1 MTPKAIRAAGG
12 VLWRPAED
20 GRSTGPTVEIG
31 VIHRPRYGDWT
42 LPKGKLLPGE
52 SDIEGAV
59 REVREET
66 GHRVRLGRA
75 LGEVRYTKGT
85 RYGPTPKVVRYWAMQ
100 TDGGHFV
107 AGDEVDEL
115 RWLPLD
121 GAGRILSHERDRQV
135 LKRFVRGPA
144 VLTTV
149 LLVRHASAGSRSQ
162 WQGDDRARPLDERG
176 RDQAE
181 ALVSLLSRF
190 KVREVSSADFV
201 RCVDTLRPLADAVG
215 CPVKEEPLFSE
226 VGYQG
231 RERKAVATIRDLGSP
246 DLTVAVCSQGDVIPD
261 LLERLADKDHVELP
275 DPIPHRKASVW
286 ILSFDD
292 HRLFSADYI
301 RPPVPE

>member
-1 MTPKAIRAAGG
+1 MTPKTIRAAGG
-12 VLWRPAED
+12 VLWRPAE
-20 GRSTGPTVEIG
+20 GRRSSRPAVEIG
-31 VIHRPRYGDWT
+31 VIHRPRYDDWT

-85 RYGPTPKVVRYWAMQ
+85 RYGPTPKIVRYWAMQ
-100 TDGGHFV
+100 TDGGNFV

-121 GAGRILSHERDRQV
+121 GAAPMLSHERDRQV
-135 LKRFVRGPA
+135 LDRFLRGPA
-144 VLTTV
+144 LLKTV
-149 LLVRHASAGSRSQ
+149 LLVRHASAGSRSH
-162 WQGDDRARPLDERG
+162 WEGDDRARPLDERG
-176 RDQAE
+176 RDQAD

-201 RCVDTLRPLADAVG
+201 RCVATLRPLADAVG
-215 CPVKEEPLFSE
+215 RPVKEEPLFSE
-226 VGYQG
+226 TGYQG
-231 RERKAVATIRDLGSP
+231 REPEAVATIRDLGSP
-246 DLTVAVCSQGDVIPD
+246 YVTVAVCSQGDVIPD
-261 LLERLADKDHVELP
+261 LLRRLADEDHVELP
-275 DPIPHRKASVW
+275 EPIPHKKASVW

-301 RPPVPE
+301 RPPVSE